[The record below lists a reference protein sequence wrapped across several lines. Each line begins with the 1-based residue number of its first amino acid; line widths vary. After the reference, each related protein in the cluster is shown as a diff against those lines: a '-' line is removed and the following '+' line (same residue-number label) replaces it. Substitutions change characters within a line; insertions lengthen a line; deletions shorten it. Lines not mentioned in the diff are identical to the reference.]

1 LTFAHEVG
9 HNFGAIHD
17 EEFETCKEKGFIMS
31 GVSTNDGIYVFNF
44 LPIYPFTPFTL
55 THNK

>member
-17 EEFETCKEKGFIMS
+17 EEFENCKEKGFIMS
-31 GVSTNDGIYVFNF
+31 GVSTNDGICF
-44 LPIYPFTPFTL
+44 
-55 THNK
+55 